1 VAVLR
6 FYGAMKIGMGAA
18 CMAALFLSAMPPS
31 QAAPIHIVPHRIFH
45 RTIRPGVP
53 HLGSPSVLPAGP
65 EHPARPWVEGVT
77 PPLENRLFD
86 ATYRTLPSHNIL
98 KVYVFDTKAYESAGI
113 RLSARVPH
121 EVRNLGRAEMSHE
134 AVSLIRTTFD
144 KFPELQTLDV
154 WATIPVPKS
163 ELTQIENTV
172 FSVSADRDTYLSIR
186 DKQLSD
192 PEFLAAFGRVW
203 IAPEI
208 PQ

>member
-1 VAVLR
+1 MPQLR
-6 FYGAMKIGMGAA
+6 
-18 CMAALFLSAMPPS
+18 
-31 QAAPIHIVPHRIFH
+31 
-45 RTIRPGVP
+45 
-53 HLGSPSVLPAGP
+53 SPAVLPAGP
-65 EHPARPWVEGVT
+65 AHPARPWVEGVT
-77 PPLENRLFD
+77 PPFENRLFD
-86 ATYRTLPSHNIL
+86 ATYRTLPNHNIL

-113 RLSARVPH
+113 RFSARVPH
-121 EVRNLGRAEMSHE
+121 ELRDLGRSEMSHE

-144 KFPELQTLDV
+144 KFPQLESLDI

-192 PEFLAAFGRVW
+192 QEFLAAFGRVW

>member
-6 FYGAMKIGMGAA
+6 FYSVMKSGMGAA
-18 CMAALFLSAMPPS
+18 CMAALFLSAVPPS
-31 QAAPIHIVPHRIFH
+31 QAAPFHMVPHRIFH
-45 RTIRPGVP
+45 RTLRPSIP
-53 HLGSPSVLPAGP
+53 QPGSARLLPTR
-65 EHPARPWVEGVT
+65 PAHRPWVEGVT

-86 ATYRTLPSHNIL
+86 ATYKTLPSHNIL
-98 KVYVFDTKAYESAGI
+98 KVYVFDTKTYESAGI
-113 RLSARVPH
+113 RFSARVPH
-121 EVRNLGRAEMSHE
+121 ELRDLGRSEMSQE

-163 ELTQIENTV
+163 ELTQVESTV

-192 PEFLAAFGRVW
+192 EEFLAAFGRVW

>member
-1 VAVLR
+1 
-6 FYGAMKIGMGAA
+6 MGAA

-31 QAAPIHIVPHRIFH
+31 QAAPLHMAPHPIFH
-45 RTIRPGVP
+45 RTAR
-53 HLGSPSVLPAGP
+53 PSVPQPAL
-65 EHPARPWVEGVT
+65 PARPWVEGVT

-86 ATYRTLPSHNIL
+86 ATYKSLPSHNIL

-113 RLSARVPH
+113 RFSARVPH
-121 EVRNLGRAEMSHE
+121 ELHNLGRAEMSHE
-134 AVSLIRTTFD
+134 AVALIRTTFD

-163 ELTQIENTV
+163 EMTQIEPTV
-172 FSVSADRDTYLSIR
+172 FSVSADHDTYLSIR

-192 PEFLAAFGRVW
+192 QEFLAAFGRVW

>member
-1 VAVLR
+1 
-6 FYGAMKIGMGAA
+6 MGAA
-18 CMAALFLSAMPPS
+18 CTAALLLSAMPPS
-31 QAAPIHIVPHRIFH
+31 QAGPIHMAPHRIFH
-45 RTIRPGVP
+45 GTARPAIP
-53 HLGSPSVLPAGP
+53 QPAF
-65 EHPARPWVEGVT
+65 PARPWVEGVT

-113 RLSARVPH
+113 RFSARVPH
-121 EVRNLGRAEMSHE
+121 ELRNLGRAEMSHE

-144 KFPELQTLDV
+144 KFPELETLDV

-163 ELTQIENTV
+163 EMTQIEPTV

-192 PEFLAAFGRVW
+192 QEFLAAFGRVW
-203 IAPEI
+203 ISPEI

>member
-1 VAVLR
+1 
-6 FYGAMKIGMGAA
+6 
-18 CMAALFLSAMPPS
+18 MAALFLSAMPPS
-31 QAAPIHIVPHRIFH
+31 QAVPIPMVPHRIFH
-45 RTIRPGVP
+45 RTIRPAIP
-53 HLGSPSVLPAGP
+53 QLGLPTVLPAGA
-65 EHPARPWVEGVT
+65 EHHARPWVEGVT
-77 PPLENRLFD
+77 APLENRLFD
-86 ATYRTLPSHNIL
+86 ATYKTLPSHNIL

-113 RLSARVPH
+113 RFSARVPH
-121 EVRNLGRAEMSHE
+121 EVRNLGRSEMNHE

-163 ELTQIENTV
+163 ELTQIESTV

-192 PEFLAAFGRVW
+192 QEFLAAFGRVW